1 MTTPTRTTAFLS
13 DYCPRCNPAGHY
25 ADSGTRMA
33 SLADPVSVSW
43 PGGRFAICRYRCR
56 RRRCG
61 HRWVRR
67 DLWTA
72 REAGF
77 DTKRGKMAA

>member
-13 DYCPRCNPAGHY
+13 DYCPQCNPLDYCAPR
-25 ADSGTRMA
+25 DMRMA
-33 SLADPVSVSW
+33 SLTDPVSVSW
-43 PGGRFAICRYRCR
+43 PGGRYAVCRYRCR
-56 RRRCG
+56 RG